1 MREVA
6 ATYYFRC
13 RRAPTETTNKWR
25 QKVRQWLRTIWIN
38 HRLGS
43 RCKIL
48 SLQTDSLGYVT
59 DSWCQLLI

>member
-38 HRLGS
+38 HRLGV
-43 RCKIL
+43 L
-48 SLQTDSLGYVT
+48 SDRLAEFTK
-59 DSWCQLLI
+59 